1 MRRPD
6 PDPRFTLIASSFG
19 LGMALLDV
27 TAGNVALPSIRA
39 SLHTDAAG
47 LSWVVDGYTLPFAS
61 FLLLAGGLGD
71 RLGARRLFIA
81 AQNAAKRLSRLFA
94 FQIGLPLA
102 ERRQPVH
109 AGAMNEGALR
119 RRDVFG
125 LPGPGLLR
133 GVLQGAPVGEGEFP
147 GERGELVHGV

>member
-1 MRRPD
+1 MPCRIAWSACAEEGHRRSGACIHTVHTRGAAMRRPD

-61 FLLLAGGLGD
+61 FLFLAGVPGH
-71 RLGARRLFIA
+71 RLGTPRLITAWLCVFIA
-81 AQNAAKRLSRLFA
+81 H
-94 FQIGLPLA
+94 P
-102 ERRQPVH
+102 
-109 AGAMNEGALR
+109 AMCVIA
-119 RRDVFG
+119 
-125 LPGPGLLR
+125 
-133 GVLQGAPVGEGEFP
+133 
-147 GERGELVHGV
+147 

>member
-1 MRRPD
+1 MRRPH

-71 RLGARRLFIA
+71 RLGAR
-81 AQNAAKRLSRLFA
+81 
-94 FQIGLPLA
+94 
-102 ERRQPVH
+102 
-109 AGAMNEGALR
+109 
-119 RRDVFG
+119 
-125 LPGPGLLR
+125 
-133 GVLQGAPVGEGEFP
+133 
-147 GERGELVHGV
+147 